1 MVLPNISIPWIDY
14 VKFVLKNKI
23 NDDDLKSFLQG
34 NVADPQDLI
43 DKLKWA
49 MDWTDGML
57 NTDIKDMIRQVIW
70 LKEKLQSYD
79 PNAYI
84 YLDSVLSQ

>member
-1 MVLPNISIPWIDY
+1 MALPNISIPWNDY
-14 VKFVLKNKI
+14 VKFILKNKI
-23 NDDDLKSFLQG
+23 NDDDLKSFLRG
-34 NVADPQDLI
+34 KVADPQDLI

-57 NTDIKDMIRQVIW
+57 NTDIKDMIKQVIW

-84 YLDSVLSQ
+84 YLDYVLNQ